1 MTNSPS
7 FLAAVVSSLSVVDKP
22 DESEQNKNI
31 DDKRGWAMLTMTIT
45 MFAFAAVFALLAT
58 LLGDSRDA
66 IAAALRNG
74 PANQTGGTTAS
85 RRLIRA

>member
-1 MTNSPS
+1 
-7 FLAAVVSSLSVVDKP
+7 
-22 DESEQNKNI
+22 
-31 DDKRGWAMLTMTIT
+31 MLTMTIT

-58 LLGDSRDA
+58 MLGDSRDA

-74 PANQTGGTTAS
+74 PANQTGGNAIS